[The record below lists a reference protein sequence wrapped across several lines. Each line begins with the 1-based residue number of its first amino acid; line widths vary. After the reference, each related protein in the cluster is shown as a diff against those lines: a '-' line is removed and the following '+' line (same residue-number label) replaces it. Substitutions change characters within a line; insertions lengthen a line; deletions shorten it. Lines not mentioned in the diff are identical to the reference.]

1 MFTYFDIPEY
11 SCDEEIT
18 NLVKLDG
25 HVCKKDILR
34 KTSTGK
40 KNLHIILANNI
51 ISDNNN
57 YKLNNYIPIVFWGK
71 LAKEAD
77 NLSVNDMIEIEG
89 QLHSRNYSKLNSDTG
104 EYEIKVAHEVIVTKF
119 KKVVN

>member
-1 MFTYFDIPEY
+1 MISLEGNLRSYSKKVSEDKNKVSIYVFTYFDIPEY

-25 HVCKKDILR
+25 HVCKKDVLR

-51 ISDNNN
+51 ISNNNN

-77 NLSVNDMIEIEG
+77 NL
-89 QLHSRNYSKLNSDTG
+89 
-104 EYEIKVAHEVIVTKF
+104 
-119 KKVVN
+119 